1 MTRKQAILVTLL
13 LASVLGI
20 HLVLSA
26 LHYYHLPIDGDYPR
40 IGLPFRWYEE
50 VMADPWGVQ
59 AVLHGE
65 MYAGAGRYFCHAANY
80 VWFHW
85 VYAFIHSFITDPIKS
100 IYLTTA
106 SAAMLVHV
114 LFLWVVQGYTMVQ
127 NNPGWLTRV
136 LLLLFSSVFIQYNQ
150 LYESIGLIDRSP
162 SYIFFY
168 GLPLMLMALYF
179 MPLYRA
185 YRWHKPVSIV
195 WTILACMF
203 ALPVALSSVL
213 VQPIYFVTCAV
224 GVLAWFHPKATPWR
238 HFLKSSRVY
247 IPLVVFLLCCLYA
260 FYVARFNSEKN
271 TSVALLERYTLLLQG
286 IGVLVTRNFI
296 WPLLL
301 VVIALNTYLLKFLTP
316 TLQQKLL
323 YRGLLVLLFAVLYL
337 GLLPLGGYRSYRP
350 YIVRY
355 DVLIPVTLAALYY
368 LFNSSM
374 TLLAHVPL
382 FLKKQYALG
391 LGVFISILFFSNIN
405 LKPQA
410 HEDQKQVMLH
420 LMQQRDTLV
429 PMPVHCN
436 VGTWSTDDYKDPYIM
451 DMLTRSFRNW
461 GVIQPYQTLQ
471 GPAK

>member
-1 MTRKQAILVTLL
+1 MNRKQAILLTSILATLL
-13 LASVLGI
+13 GV

-50 VMADPWGVQ
+50 VMADPWGWL
-59 AVLHGE
+59 AVRDGKT
-65 MYAGAGRYFCHAANY
+65 YAGAGRYFCHAANY
-80 VWFHW
+80 TWFHG
-85 VYAFIHSFITDPIKS
+85 VYAFIHSLITDPVKS
-100 IYLTTA
+100 VYLTTA

-114 LFLWVVQGYTMVQ
+114 LFLWVVQGYTLVQ
-127 NNPGWLTRV
+127 KNPGWLTRV

-185 YRWHKPVSIV
+185 YRWQKPVSIV
-195 WTILACMF
+195 WTTLACLF
-203 ALPVALSSVL
+203 ALPLALSSVL
-213 VQPIYFVTCAV
+213 VQPIYFVACAV
-224 GVLAWFHPKATPWR
+224 GALAWFHPKAATWR
-238 HFLKSSRVY
+238 HFLTSRRVY
-247 IPLVVFLLCCLYA
+247 IPLAVFLLCCLYA

-271 TSVALLERYTLLLQG
+271 TSVALLERYALLFKG
-286 IGVLVTRNFI
+286 IWILVTRNFI
-296 WPLLL
+296 WTLLL
-301 VVIALNTYLLKFLTP
+301 VAIALNTYLLKFLTP
-316 TLQQKLL
+316 TLQQKIR
-323 YRGLLVLLFAVLYL
+323 YRGLVVLLFAVLYL

-374 TLLAHVPL
+374 SLLAHIAMPLKKHYAIGMGILMSVL
-382 FLKKQYALG
+382 FLA
-391 LGVFISILFFSNIN
+391 NIN
-405 LKPQA
+405 LEPKA
-410 HEDQKQVMLH
+410 HEEQKQVFLH

-451 DMLTRSFRNW
+451 DMLTRSFRTW
-461 GVIQPYQTLQ
+461 GILQPYQTLQ